1 MWVLDHL
8 PDIESDMSVF
18 HRVDNIYLLDGP
30 MFFSRVFRL
39 GAYQGV
45 ISALAAE
52 EHERKTKKLGSGRT
66 MDRQVEKTVDA
77 AQASRELPD
86 LFEHTTVK

>member
-18 HRVDNIYLLDGP
+18 HRVANIYDMDGP
-30 MFFSRVFRL
+30 TFFSRAYRL

-52 EHERKTKKLGSGRT
+52 EQERSKKKLGSGRT
-66 MDRQVEKTVDA
+66 MPAEVEKTVDA
-77 AQASRELPD
+77 ERAARELPD
-86 LFEHTTVK
+86 LFEHTKVT